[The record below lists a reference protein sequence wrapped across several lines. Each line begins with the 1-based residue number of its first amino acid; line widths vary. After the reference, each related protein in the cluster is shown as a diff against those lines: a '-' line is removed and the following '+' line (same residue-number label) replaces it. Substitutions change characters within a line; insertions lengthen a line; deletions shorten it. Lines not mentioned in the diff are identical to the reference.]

1 MARRNNSLLSPIQT
15 VEPQTQQITFD
26 QAVRSF
32 ILHNRAKNL
41 SPNSLEFYEYN
52 LHYMQKVFQEQNIP
66 LDYRNITGKQIKQH
80 FTSYMLDKGLASNTI
95 NGRLKSCKAFFT
107 YLYEEKMTA
116 HNVSEQF
123 DLVIAE
129 KKMIQTLTKEQV
141 ILLLNQPDR
150 NTFSGL
156 RDYTLMMVLLET
168 GMRIGEC
175 IALEIDDV
183 NLKECEIR
191 IKMGKGRKARRVPIQ
206 KTCVQVLKSYL
217 AERGELE
224 TKALF
229 VNIDNKPLHRRTI
242 QENIQEY
249 GKAAQITSA
258 RVSPHTFRHTMAK
271 FYIINGGDIF
281 TLQQILGHSSLEM
294 VRYYVELFSTD
305 IHQQHQKYSPVEN
318 MGLTRKSK
326 RG

>member
-1 MARRNNSLLSPIQT
+1 MARRNNTLLSPIQMID
-15 VEPQTQQITFD
+15 PQNQQITFD
-26 QAVRSF
+26 QALKSF
-32 ILHNRAKNL
+32 VLHNRARNL
-41 SPNSLEFYEYN
+41 SPNSIAFYEYN
-52 LHYMQKVFQEQNIP
+52 LRYLQKVFQEQNIS
-66 LDYRNITGKQIKQH
+66 LAFQTITGKQIKYH
-80 FTSYMLDKGLASNTI
+80 FTGYMLDKGLASNTV
-95 NGRLKSCKAFFT
+95 NGRLKSCKAFFS
-107 YLYEEKMTA
+107 YLYEEKLMA
-116 HNVSEQF
+116 HNIAEQF
-123 DLVIAE
+123 DLVIGE

-141 ILLLNQPDR
+141 LHLLNQPDR

-156 RDYTLMMVLLET
+156 RDYTLMMLLLET

-175 IALEIDDV
+175 IALEVDDV
-183 NLKECEIR
+183 NLKEGEVR
-191 IKMGKGRKARRVPIQ
+191 IKLGKGRKGRRVPIQ
-206 KTCVQVLKSYL
+206 KTCIQILKNYL

-229 VNIDNKPLHRRTI
+229 VNIGDNPVHRRTI

-249 GKAAQITSA
+249 GKTAKITSA

-271 FYIINGGDIF
+271 FYVINGGDIF

-318 MGLTRKSK
+318 MGLARKL
-326 RG
+326 R

>member
-1 MARRNNSLLSPIQT
+1 MARRINTLQSPIQT
-15 VEPQTQQITFD
+15 VEPQARQITFD
-26 QAVRSF
+26 QVVKSF
-32 ILHNRAKNL
+32 ILHNRARNL
-41 SPNSLEFYEYN
+41 SPNSLGFYEYN
-52 LHYMQKVFQEQNIP
+52 LHYMEKVFREQGVP
-66 LDYRNITGKQIKQH
+66 LEFQTITGKQIKQH
-80 FTSYMLDKGLASNTI
+80 FTGYMLDKGLASNTI

-107 YLYEEKMTA
+107 YLYEEKLTA
-116 HNVSEQF
+116 HNVAEQF
-123 DLVIAE
+123 ELVIAE

-141 ILLLNQPDR
+141 LLLLNQPDR

-156 RDYTLMMVLLET
+156 RDYTLMMILLET

-175 IALEIDDV
+175 IALEMDDV
-183 NLKECEIR
+183 NLKESEIR
-191 IKMGKGRKARRVPIQ
+191 IKLGKGRKARRVPIQ
-206 KTCVQVLKSYL
+206 KTCVQIVKNYL
-217 AERGELE
+217 AERGDLE

-229 VNIDNKPLHRRTI
+229 VNIDNNPLHRRTI

-249 GKAAQITSA
+249 GKTAQITSA

-318 MGLTRKSK
+318 MGLTR
-326 RG
+326 RAR